1 MIDSN
6 KDNTNKPEKKKPR
19 QTFIPFGNIETDKK
33 LEKVI
38 KKVQNKQLMPKS
50 LVVDGDIKILMPFV
64 VAIMRSDLSKIQQ
77 DVILSIIEKIGGK
90 IRAVLNKEVE
100 KGMEM
105 SLFAEQELD
114 DEENTVKI
122 QIYLKEFGV
131 SKSHFPELRS
141 ALRMLAAVPV
151 EIPFKSNSGRDYD
164 KFTNF
169 CDVYIPKDVTYNQ
182 YCIVSMKQEVAQKLL
197 NLDFGHLYVG
207 KKTSRSMKT
216 KYSERLYW
224 YIKAY
229 ANLGGVTLP
238 VSELKKMI
246 GVENKYKDFTTLEK
260 RVLIKSQEEI
270 LSSFKEGTCECYF
283 TYEKVWN
290 NGRNRG
296 TPDVIVFK
304 ILSGNHDFEK
314 ELVAAS
320 NNLTQEFVSIMVEDL
335 GISQTVTSRIANRI
349 TPEFCQTYIN
359 KALELKALFDD
370 KQKGGTIPNKMAYVV
385 KSFNNLDEEIRNKAS
400 EKKAEDDNTNID
412 TIEKWNR
419 CISEI
424 CSQLS
429 DEEVALTFGVVRM
442 ISYNDNNLLV
452 SIPNRQVY
460 DRIENEHVTLFG
472 KYIRKHFGN
481 KTILRYKIG

>member
-1 MIDSN
+1 MSETN
-6 KDNTNKPEKKKPR
+6 KDTNNKSAKKKPK
-19 QTFIPFGNIETDKK
+19 QTYFSFGNDETDKK
-33 LEKVI
+33 LKKVI
-38 KKVQNKQLMPKS
+38 KKVQNNQLMPKS

-114 DEENTVKI
+114 NEENTVKI

-131 SKSHFPELRS
+131 AKSHFPELRS

-151 EIPFKSNSGRDYD
+151 EIPYKSSTGRDYD

-197 NLDFGHLYVG
+197 SLDLGHLYVG

-238 VSELKKMI
+238 VPELKKMI

-260 RVLIKSQEEI
+260 RVLVKSQEEI

-304 ILSGNHDFEK
+304 IISGNNDFEK

-320 NNLTQEFVSIMVEDL
+320 NSLNQEFVSIMVEDL
-335 GISQTVTSRIANRI
+335 GISQTVTNRIANRI
-349 TPEFCQTYIN
+349 TPETCQLYIN

-370 KQKGGTIPNKMAYVV
+370 RQKSGAIPNKMAYVV
-385 KSFNNLDEEIRNKAS
+385 KSFNNFDEEIRNKS
-400 EKKAEDDNTNID
+400 NNKTVEDENSNID
-412 TIEKWNR
+412 ATERWNR
-419 CISEI
+419 CISDI
-424 CSQLS
+424 CSELS
-429 DEEVALTFGVVRM
+429 NEEVALTFGVLRM
-442 ISYNDNNLLV
+442 LNYKDNNLLV
-452 SIPNRQVY
+452 GVPNRQVY
-460 DRIENEHVTLFG
+460 DRIENEHVALFG
-472 KYIRKHFGN
+472 KYLKKHFGS
-481 KTILRYKIG
+481 KIILRYKIG